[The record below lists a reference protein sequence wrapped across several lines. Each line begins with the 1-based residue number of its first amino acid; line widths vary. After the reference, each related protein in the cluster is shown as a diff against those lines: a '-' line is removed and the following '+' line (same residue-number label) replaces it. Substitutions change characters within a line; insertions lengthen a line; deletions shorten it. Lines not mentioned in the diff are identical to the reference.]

1 MSKDATLLAEADKV
15 QPSIGRWAAEHE
27 GGVRPE
33 TIAGLG
39 RFADGEAHDL
49 ANLLVGIRF
58 CLEQLRGRQCTAELE
73 EITERALQGAVQ
85 SVEST
90 SALLLATRALA
101 RIANDKT
108 VSLTR
113 PT

>member
-1 MSKDATLLAEADKV
+1 MSKGATLLAETDKV
-15 QPSIGRWAAEHE
+15 QPSIGRWAAQHE
-27 GGVRPE
+27 GGIRPE

-58 CLEQLRGRQCTAELE
+58 CLEQLRGHQRTAELE
-73 EITERALQGAVQ
+73 EITEKALQGAVQ

-101 RIANDKT
+101 RIVTGEPA
-108 VSLTR
+108 SLTR
-113 PT
+113 PA